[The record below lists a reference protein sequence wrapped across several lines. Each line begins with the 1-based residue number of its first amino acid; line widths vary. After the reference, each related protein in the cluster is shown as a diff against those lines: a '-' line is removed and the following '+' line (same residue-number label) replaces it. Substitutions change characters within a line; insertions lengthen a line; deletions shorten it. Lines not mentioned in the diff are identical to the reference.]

1 MPWRTIGISVAVVA
15 VAIWLL
21 SLWLPDMLSPTP
33 ASRVDDT
40 SLSQASGATDARRI
54 HASLFYVSASGL
66 TLDGVDR
73 EVPYAP
79 SPGAQARAIV
89 EAQLAAPPP
98 GRVSAVPQGV
108 QVRSLYL
115 TARGEAF
122 VDLSGDIVTNHPGGS
137 LAEALTV
144 YAIVSAVTINLPDV
158 TRVQILIDGREV
170 DTLAGHVDLRHPL
183 ARDARWI
190 AQ

>member
-21 SLWLPDMLSPTP
+21 SLWLPDLLSPTP
-33 ASRVDDT
+33 ASRVDGT
-40 SLSQASGATDARRI
+40 EASQVSGATDARRI

-183 ARDARWI
+183 ARDSRWI

>member
-1 MPWRTIGISVAVVA
+1 MPWRTIGISAVVIA

-33 ASRVDDT
+33 ATRPTDAG
-40 SLSQASGATDARRI
+40 ASPVTGTADARRI

-66 TLDGVDR
+66 TLDAVDR

-79 SPGAQARAIV
+79 SPAGQARAIV
-89 EAQLAAPPP
+89 EAQLGAPPP
-98 GRVSAVPQGV
+98 GRVSAVPQGSH
-108 QVRSLYL
+108 VRSLYL

-122 VDLSGDIVTNHPGGS
+122 VDISSEIVTNHPGGS

-144 YAIVSAVTINLPDV
+144 YAIVSAVTVNLPDV

-170 DTLAGHVDLRHPL
+170 DSLAGHVDLRHPL